1 MFFNNPDTSNTK
13 LLFFFVTYSIIAL
26 IVAYNLPPMHDYARY
41 FKHWDLVLAGGDPW
55 QKMVAANAYG
65 PIHNLFAWL
74 YALDKQIPKL
84 VFVASWL
91 FIAIYSVN
99 RFWKLAKPTPTQKLF
114 YLLFWF
120 CNPFFI
126 LSTVVYGFNDNLVA
140 LFVFIGLLLIVQFK
154 RNEWGVVVITLG
166 ILTKLYPVF
175 LLPFV
180 SFNKKLILK
189 YALMFILL
197 LGTGYLLTYWVW
209 GGSFVNALGKAN
221 GRDPTLFSIMRFVDG
236 AYFPFEM
243 LSEIII
249 ALTNLFILLGVG
261 YVFKV
266 FKDGKI
272 DQTTAFLAGFAM
284 LLIFY
289 KAGQQQFYL
298 TYFSLFAIWSFNEFQ
313 KNTPNL
319 KAFYSILLLGG
330 WFALMAGLVYPFTN
344 EMHGEY
350 EWIRDLIGL
359 PTFLIQLIVVFFL
372 LKPPGLVIEKHTIQ
386 S

>member
-1 MFFNNPDTSNTK
+1 
-13 LLFFFVTYSIIAL
+13 
-26 IVAYNLPPMHDYARY
+26 MHDYARY